1 MSASLKDLLA
11 GKRALVTGAGQ
22 GNGRA
27 IALGLASH
35 GADIVAADIDLAG
48 AERTAADLRGSG
60 ADAFSFRLDVTDA
73 AACHALAQAIA
84 QDIGEIDILINNAGI
99 IIREGLDSP
108 RAAENWR
115 RVLDVNLTGVFNVT
129 HAFLATLRKTRGTIV
144 NLGSIASFV
153 GVGDT
158 LGYAPSKGGVKLLT
172 QALARDLARDGIR
185 VNAIAPGVIETA
197 MTEVTRNDPA
207 RLADFVGRTPLGR
220 VGQPEELVGPVVF
233 LVSEM
238 ASYVS
243 GVTLPVDGGFL
254 AVEVRTVRCGGTRA
268 CMEVNAHLKESHDQD
283 EPRHPVDRSGRRTAE
298 GTGAKR
304 RADDVAR
311 SCARGWHGTG
321 QGASLSR
328 KLRPDRADRAGRSQ
342 RAL

>member
-1 MSASLKDLLA
+1 MSAGLKDLLA

-27 IALGLASH
+27 IALGLAAH

-48 AERTAADLRGSG
+48 AERTAADLRGTG
-60 ADAFSFRLDVTDA
+60 GNALAFRLDVTDA
-73 AACHALAQAIA
+73 AACHALAQTVAR
-84 QDIGEIDILINNAGI
+84 DIGEISILINNAGI

-129 HAFLATLRKTRGTIV
+129 HAFLLTLRKTRGTIV

-207 RLADFVGRTPLGR
+207 RLAGFVGRTPLGR

-254 AVEVRTVRCGGTRA
+254 AV
-268 CMEVNAHLKESHDQD
+268 
-283 EPRHPVDRSGRRTAE
+283 
-298 GTGAKR
+298 
-304 RADDVAR
+304 
-311 SCARGWHGTG
+311 
-321 QGASLSR
+321 
-328 KLRPDRADRAGRSQ
+328 
-342 RAL
+342 

>member
-27 IALGLASH
+27 IALGLAAH
-35 GADIVAADIDLAG
+35 GADIVASDIDLAG
-48 AERTAADLRGSG
+48 AERTAAQLCASG
-60 ADAFSFRLDVTDA
+60 GNAFAFRLDVTDA
-73 AACHALAQAIA
+73 AACQALAQTIA
-84 QDIGEIDILINNAGI
+84 REIGDISILINNAGI

-129 HAFLATLRKTRGTIV
+129 HAFLPALRKTRGTIV

-207 RLADFVGRTPLGR
+207 RLAGFVGRTPLGR

-254 AVEVRTVRCGGTRA
+254 AV
-268 CMEVNAHLKESHDQD
+268 
-283 EPRHPVDRSGRRTAE
+283 
-298 GTGAKR
+298 
-304 RADDVAR
+304 
-311 SCARGWHGTG
+311 
-321 QGASLSR
+321 
-328 KLRPDRADRAGRSQ
+328 
-342 RAL
+342 

>member
-1 MSASLKDLLA
+1 VSASLKDLLT

-27 IALGLASH
+27 IALGLAAH
-35 GADIVAADIDLAG
+35 GADIVASDVDLAG
-48 AERTAADLRGSG
+48 AERTAADLRAAGSK
-60 ADAFSFRLDVTDA
+60 AFAFRLDVTDA
-73 AACHALAQAIA
+73 AACHALAQTIA
-84 QDIGEIDILINNAGI
+84 RDIGDISILINNAGI

-129 HAFLATLRKTRGTIV
+129 LAFLPALRKTRGAIV

-172 QALARDLARDGIR
+172 QALARDLAQDGIR
-185 VNAIAPGVIETA
+185 VNAVAPGVIETA
-197 MTEVTRNDPA
+197 MTEVTRNDPV
-207 RLADFVGRTPLGR
+207 RLAGFVGRTPLGR

-254 AVEVRTVRCGGTRA
+254 AV
-268 CMEVNAHLKESHDQD
+268 
-283 EPRHPVDRSGRRTAE
+283 
-298 GTGAKR
+298 
-304 RADDVAR
+304 
-311 SCARGWHGTG
+311 
-321 QGASLSR
+321 
-328 KLRPDRADRAGRSQ
+328 
-342 RAL
+342 

>member
-27 IALGLASH
+27 IALGLAAH
-35 GADIVAADIDLAG
+35 GADIVASDIDLAG
-48 AERTAADLRGSG
+48 AERTAAELCASG
-60 ADAFSFRLDVTDA
+60 GNAFAFRLDVTDA
-73 AACHALAQAIA
+73 AACQALAQTIA
-84 QDIGEIDILINNAGI
+84 REVGDISILINNAGI

-129 HAFLATLRKTRGTIV
+129 HAFLPALRKTRGAIV

-207 RLADFVGRTPLGR
+207 RLAGFVGRTPLGR

-254 AVEVRTVRCGGTRA
+254 AV
-268 CMEVNAHLKESHDQD
+268 
-283 EPRHPVDRSGRRTAE
+283 
-298 GTGAKR
+298 
-304 RADDVAR
+304 
-311 SCARGWHGTG
+311 
-321 QGASLSR
+321 
-328 KLRPDRADRAGRSQ
+328 
-342 RAL
+342 

>member
-27 IALGLASH
+27 IALGLAAH
-35 GADIVAADIDLAG
+35 GADIVASDIDLAG
-48 AERTAADLRGSG
+48 AERTAADLRASGSK
-60 ADAFSFRLDVTDA
+60 ALAFRLDVTDA
-73 AACHALAQAIA
+73 AACHALAQTIA
-84 QDIGEIDILINNAGI
+84 RDIGEVSILINNAGI

-129 HAFLATLRKTRGTIV
+129 HAFLPTLRKTRGAIV

-207 RLADFVGRTPLGR
+207 RLAGFVGRTPLGR

-254 AVEVRTVRCGGTRA
+254 AV
-268 CMEVNAHLKESHDQD
+268 
-283 EPRHPVDRSGRRTAE
+283 
-298 GTGAKR
+298 
-304 RADDVAR
+304 
-311 SCARGWHGTG
+311 
-321 QGASLSR
+321 
-328 KLRPDRADRAGRSQ
+328 
-342 RAL
+342 

>member
-27 IALGLASH
+27 IALGLAAH
-35 GADIVAADIDLAG
+35 GADIVASDIDLVG
-48 AERTAADLRGSG
+48 AERTAADLRASGSK
-60 ADAFSFRLDVTDA
+60 ALAFRLDVTDA
-73 AACHALAQAIA
+73 AACHALAQTISR
-84 QDIGEIDILINNAGI
+84 DIGEISILINNAGI

-129 HAFLATLRKTRGTIV
+129 HAFLPTLRKTRGAIV

-207 RLADFVGRTPLGR
+207 RLAGFVGRTPLGR

-254 AVEVRTVRCGGTRA
+254 AV
-268 CMEVNAHLKESHDQD
+268 
-283 EPRHPVDRSGRRTAE
+283 
-298 GTGAKR
+298 
-304 RADDVAR
+304 
-311 SCARGWHGTG
+311 
-321 QGASLSR
+321 
-328 KLRPDRADRAGRSQ
+328 
-342 RAL
+342 

>member
-1 MSASLKDLLA
+1 M
-11 GKRALVTGAGQ
+11 
-22 GNGRA
+22 
-27 IALGLASH
+27 
-35 GADIVAADIDLAG
+35 
-48 AERTAADLRGSG
+48 
-60 ADAFSFRLDVTDA
+60 
-73 AACHALAQAIA
+73 
-84 QDIGEIDILINNAGI
+84 
-99 IIREGLDSP
+99 
-108 RAAENWR
+108 
-115 RVLDVNLTGVFNVT
+115 LDVNLTGVFNVT
-129 HAFLATLRKTRGTIV
+129 HAFLPALRKTRGAIV

-207 RLADFVGRTPLGR
+207 RLAGFVGRTPLGR

-254 AVEVRTVRCGGTRA
+254 AV
-268 CMEVNAHLKESHDQD
+268 
-283 EPRHPVDRSGRRTAE
+283 
-298 GTGAKR
+298 
-304 RADDVAR
+304 
-311 SCARGWHGTG
+311 
-321 QGASLSR
+321 
-328 KLRPDRADRAGRSQ
+328 
-342 RAL
+342 

>member
-11 GKRALVTGAGQ
+11 GTRALVTGAGQ

-27 IALGLASH
+27 IALGLAAH
-35 GADIVAADIDLAG
+35 GADIVASDIDLVG
-48 AERTAADLRGSG
+48 AERTAADLRASGSK
-60 ADAFSFRLDVTDA
+60 ALAFRLDVTDA
-73 AACHALAQAIA
+73 AACHALAQTISR
-84 QDIGEIDILINNAGI
+84 DIGEISILINNAGI

-129 HAFLATLRKTRGTIV
+129 HAFLPTLRKTRGAIV

-207 RLADFVGRTPLGR
+207 RLAGFVGRTPLGR

-254 AVEVRTVRCGGTRA
+254 AV
-268 CMEVNAHLKESHDQD
+268 
-283 EPRHPVDRSGRRTAE
+283 
-298 GTGAKR
+298 
-304 RADDVAR
+304 
-311 SCARGWHGTG
+311 
-321 QGASLSR
+321 
-328 KLRPDRADRAGRSQ
+328 
-342 RAL
+342 